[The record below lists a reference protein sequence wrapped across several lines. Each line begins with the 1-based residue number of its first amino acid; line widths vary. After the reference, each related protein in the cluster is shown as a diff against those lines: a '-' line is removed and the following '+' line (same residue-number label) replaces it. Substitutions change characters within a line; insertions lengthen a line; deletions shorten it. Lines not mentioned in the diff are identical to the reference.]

1 MKRLPHVLILWSDEA
16 TQKGSLESFKA
27 LFEEK
32 SQFFS
37 SFLEN
42 FLTLGVKYRSYMFLF
57 KRIKII
63 FDSEILKKGGAF
75 APSAPPSLCP

>member
-1 MKRLPHVLILWSDEA
+1 V

-42 FLTLGVKYRSYMFLF
+42 FLTWGVK
-57 KRIKII
+57 
-63 FDSEILKKGGAF
+63 
-75 APSAPPSLCP
+75 